1 MIISDKLKIKELKT
15 SDVSKKYVSW
25 LNNKNIN
32 KYIEARFTKH
42 TIKSQKKYIL
52 ALNKSK
58 NDIIFGIFTKQN
70 IHIGNVK
77 VGPINFIHKFTE
89 ISYLIGD
96 KKYQRKGYSFE
107 AISLIEN
114 YIFNKLKIKKIT
126 AGVYSNNFASIKLLK
141 KLGFKKEGVKIS
153 QCIFNRRRIDVFSFY
168 KTKK

>member
-77 VGPINFIHKFTE
+77 IGPINFIHKFTE

>member
-15 SDVSKKYVSW
+15 SDVNKKYVSW

-32 KYIEARFTKH
+32 KYLEARFTKH
-42 TIKSQKKYIL
+42 TIKSQKKYISII
-52 ALNKSK
+52 NKSK
-58 NDIIFGIFTKQN
+58 NDIIFGIFTRQN

-77 VGPINFIHKFTE
+77 IGPINFIHKFTE

-141 KLGFKKEGVKIS
+141 KLGYKKEGVKIN